1 MKLWAV
7 EHFVNISTTFLS
19 SLLGGCNSKATAN
32 PPKSDDK
39 NVQPRKRT
47 RSQKLRIKINRK
59 SWNHSWDR
67 IVVFLHLHMFS
78 KHISFFNFCI
88 MVEYTSPAEP
98 GGQIL
103 AEKEAKSV
111 SSNVPSKTTSWIWGK
126 YILLSQDHSWLNIFK
141 NSTKVRVGLPAMPG
155 GKYFTSPELC
165 ITPAMSRCIQ
175 FSQVTNS

>member
-1 MKLWAV
+1 M
-7 EHFVNISTTFLS
+7 NISWTFLS

-111 SSNVPSKTTSWIWGK
+111 SSNVPSKTASWIPRSFLTQQFQKFHQSTGWSTSHAWRQIF
-126 YILLSQDHSWLNIFK
+126 YISRIMHNSSYVQVHPIFASHK
-141 NSTKVRVGLPAMPG
+141 FLKRDLKKLISARK
-155 GKYFTSPELC
+155 
-165 ITPAMSRCIQ
+165 
-175 FSQVTNS
+175 